1 MEVLAFYFPV
11 VGPYSTTLRFHWGE
25 VVVPLEVEV
34 GEDGAPG
41 R

>member
-11 VGPYSTTLRFHWGE
+11 VGPYSATLRLHWGH
-25 VVVPLEVEV
+25 VVVPLQIEV
-34 GEDGAPG
+34 GEESASA

>member
-11 VGPYSTTLRFHWGE
+11 VGPYETTLRFHWGD
-25 VVVPLEVEV
+25 VVVPLAIGV
-34 GEDGAPG
+34 D